1 MRTVAPR
8 SAFALSLFACLVA
21 GPAVAQVGPIQP
33 VLVLNGGQTETSHR
47 RPDLPENY
55 AIPVDV
61 YVAADGTVSDVVV
74 SESSKDLVADQL
86 AAAVMRDKL
95 FLPALDSKG
104 QPTVGVAKV
113 TVSMYKRGSRKV
125 VKVIVK
131 PPALAGE
138 TERVN
143 KMMCADFLWEVER
156 LRKEA
161 DVDDAA
167 YEVMPYVSARMY
179 MTQKHIS
186 SEVESKFWDAWPGAL
201 KKVIDR
207 CAKDE
212 LKFFFAEV
220 LTPTLDGAMPEL
232 ATVTASAEK

>member
-8 SAFALSLFACLVA
+8 SAFALSLIACLVA

-33 VLVLNGGQTETSHR
+33 VLVLNGGQTETPHR
-47 RPDLPENY
+47 RPDLPESY

-61 YVAADGTVSDVVV
+61 YVADDGSVSDVVV
-74 SESSKDLVADQL
+74 TESSNNLVADQL
-86 AAAVMRDKL
+86 AAAVMRERL
-95 FLPALDSKG
+95 FLPALDSNGK
-104 QPTVGVAKV
+104 PTVGTARV
-113 TVSMYKRGSRKV
+113 TVSMYKRGSKKV

-138 TERVN
+138 TQRVN

-156 LRKEA
+156 LKKEA
-161 DVDDAA
+161 DVDDAS

-179 MTQKHIS
+179 MTQKRIS
-186 SEVESKFWDAWPGAL
+186 SEVEAKFWDAWPGAL

-207 CAKDE
+207 CEKDE

-220 LTPTLDGAMPEL
+220 LAPTLDGAMPEL
-232 ATVTASAEK
+232 ATVTAAAE

>member
-8 SAFALSLFACLVA
+8 SAFALAFVACLVA

-47 RPDLPENY
+47 RPDLPESY

-74 SESSKDLVADQL
+74 SESSKNLVADQL

-113 TVSMYKRGSRKV
+113 TVSMYKRGPKKV

-156 LRKEA
+156 LKKEA

-179 MTQKHIS
+179 MTQKRIS
-186 SEVESKFWDAWPGAL
+186 SEVEAKFWDAWPGAL

-207 CAKDE
+207 CEKDE

-232 ATVTASAEK
+232 ATVTASTEQ